1 MATMFGHYSRFLASA
16 GAQTTNNTCTLVQLT
31 EVVPYRVACTLVQ
44 LTEVVP
50 YRVAASTGLDTNGN
64 LLTDGDNRPKPATPA
79 QPQASAS
86 GGKRRKRG
94 RKSEL

>member
-16 GAQTTNNTCTLVQLT
+16 GAQTTNNT
-31 EVVPYRVACTLVQ
+31 CTLVQ